1 MRLARRDDVI
11 VTPHVA
17 WASLEAQQILAD
29 QLGAVLN
36 AFVAGERLNRL
47 D

>member
-1 MRLARRDDVI
+1 MRLARRDNVI

-17 WASLEAQQILAD
+17 WASLEAQQTLVD
-29 QLGAVLN
+29 QLGAVLA
-36 AFVAGERLNRL
+36 AFVAGQRLNRL

>member
-1 MRLARRDDVI
+1 MRLARRNDVI

-17 WASLEAQQILAD
+17 WASLEAQQTLVD
-29 QLGAVLN
+29 QLGAVMA
-36 AFVAGERLNRL
+36 AFVAGKRMNRL